1 MSFKSKLRMRM
12 CVSLLESAE
21 VKFWIHIFFLS
32 KMFLFQVKMFAAAAV
47 VVVNLNDL
55 IYV

>member
-21 VKFWIHIFFLS
+21 VKFWILNFCLS